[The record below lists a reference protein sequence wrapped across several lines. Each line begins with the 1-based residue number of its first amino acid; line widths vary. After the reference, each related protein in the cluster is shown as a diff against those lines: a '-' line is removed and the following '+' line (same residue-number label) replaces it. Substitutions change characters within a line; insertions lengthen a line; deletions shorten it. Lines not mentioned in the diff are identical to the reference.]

1 MYEELIKSFSNLSL
15 ENKKEKNIEELKL
28 ISATLEL
35 LCDQKNIKYKKNR
48 NNYSIENE
56 DDFQNYLYGELVAI
70 KEELG
75 AYIIENEK

>member
-35 LCDQKNIKYKKNR
+35 LCDQKNIKYKKNTT
-48 NNYSIENE
+48 NYSIENE